1 MIKYIWLSLIIET
14 VIGTDFE
21 PCGEIDAL
29 GVSKVLVIPDTHG
42 DAKTYLGSLYLAYR
56 EIEGSEI
63 DEVEFNAVFVDAIYN
78 HVIPFIV
85 LSRNTDV
92 VLVQLGDMVDRGPYS
107 EECILIT
114 RAIPKVLGWR
124 TVSLFGN
131 HELLSIMGR
140 SNLYIH
146 PDEAKAFEGIDG
158 RNEAFSPEGAHNP
171 LFEDLKENSIA
182 IARLHTRGRWT
193 GGNRDPNTLFVHGG
207 IDLGWIMQNFNP
219 SLPFQEIAGVPTI
232 NHEFKRALE
241 SPEGREKLS
250 EDESFLWT
258 RTLAEAE
265 EEIACPLADEIN
277 TRFQVS
283 RIIVGHTP
291 QYDRR
296 VKTRCNG
303 KIILADAMMSSYM
316 DPTNPDYP
324 AGNRLVIVLTLH
336 AGELTGIDAIYSY
349 HREPLLVDTISQ
361 RGITRPAIPNSSLT
375 RSRTYTNLASI
386 MDEHED
392 AIFVN

>member
-1 MIKYIWLSLIIET
+1 
-14 VIGTDFE
+14 
-21 PCGEIDAL
+21 
-29 GVSKVLVIPDTHG
+29 
-42 DAKTYLGSLYLAYR
+42 
-56 EIEGSEI
+56 
-63 DEVEFNAVFVDAIYN
+63 
-78 HVIPFIV
+78 
-85 LSRNTDV
+85 
-92 VLVQLGDMVDRGPYS
+92 MVDRGPYS

-140 SNLYIH
+140 SNVYIH

-158 RNEAFSPEGAHNP
+158 RNEAFSPEGPHNP
-171 LFEDLKENSIA
+171 LFEDLIENSIA
-182 IARLHTRGRWT
+182 IARLHTRVRWT
-193 GGNRDPNTLFVHGG
+193 GKNRDPNTLFVHGG

-219 SLPFQEIAGVPTI
+219 SLPFQPIAGVPTI

-241 SPEGREKLS
+241 SSEGREKLS

-277 TRFQVS
+277 MRFQVA

-324 AGNRLVIVLTLH
+324 EGNRLVVVMTLH
-336 AGELTGIDAIYSY
+336 AGELTGIDAISSY

-361 RGITRPAIPNSSLT
+361 RSIIRPAIPNSSLT
-375 RSRTYTNLASI
+375 RSRTFNNLASI
-386 MDEHED
+386 MDEHDE
-392 AIFVN
+392 AIFTN